1 MTDAGY
7 REANILHLE
16 DNDLDAELTH
26 ERLLRAGLRVKIDRA
41 MNRSGFLRLIQA
53 NRYELVLADFQVP
66 GFDGFSALE
75 LAKLHQPDVPFVF
88 LSGAIGEE
96 VAIEALK
103 RGATDYV
110 LKQRTTRLP
119 AALERALAEARQ
131 VVDRKKA
138 QEQLRVSEQALAEAQ
153 RIARVGSWTWNAQT
167 DGITASAEYWR
178 IFCGSNGERAET
190 FSGQRELLYPVESWN
205 ALHAAIQGTLANKEP
220 FELDI
225 EAISK
230 SGPIWL
236 TVRGEAV
243 VEGDTATSLRGTI
256 QDVTE
261 RKNTEEL
268 IRFKNATT
276 ALLRAAVES
285 ANDAVLITE
294 ANLDEPGPRIEYVNS
309 AFERMTGYT
318 FDEAVRTTP
327 RILQGPKTDREL
339 LRRLRRDLSERQEFS
354 GETTNYRKDGTEYVV
369 EWRITPV
376 RDEHGVVD
384 KWVAVQRDVTDRRQ
398 TEEALR
404 DADRR
409 KDEFLATLAHELRN
423 PLAPIRNGLAVLRL
437 DERVG
442 ADDILTMM
450 DRQLSHM
457 VRLVD
462 DLLDVSRVISGKVGM
477 RRELVGIDRVIE
489 SAIETSRPLVEAGHH
504 QLELN
509 SPAET
514 LLVSADPTRL
524 AQVFSNLLN
533 NSAKYSPDGGR
544 IELAV
549 QRAGGEVMI
558 SVRDY
563 GVGIPEDMLPRV
575 FDLFTQVGRT
585 LDRAQGGLGI
595 GLSLV
600 KRLVELH
607 GGRIQATSGGPGK
620 GSVFTVWLPL
630 AHERRVT
637 PRSTPAVPT
646 VQVSRRIL
654 VVDDNQDGAASMA
667 MMLRLSGHETLVA
680 HDGYSALA
688 AAREFEPEV
697 VLLDIGMPGM
707 SGYEVARK
715 GRADGTFTNT
725 VLVAVTG
732 WGSENDKLLAR
743 EAGFDFHLTKPVE
756 AAAMTRLLGEAG
768 IAKSG

>member
-1 MTDAGY
+1 MTDAGPS
-7 REANILHLE
+7 ASHILHLE

-26 ERLLRAGLRVKIDRA
+26 ERLLKAELRVKIDRA
-41 MNRSGFLRLIQA
+41 INRSDFLRLIQA
-53 NRYELVLADFQVP
+53 NRYALVLADFQVP

-75 LAKLHQPDVPFVF
+75 LSKTHQPDVPFVF
-88 LSGAIGEE
+88 LSGAMGEE

-110 LKQRTTRLP
+110 LKQRNSRLP
-119 AALERALAEARQ
+119 AALERALAEARAI
-131 VVDRKKA
+131 VDRKNA

-153 RIARVGSWTWNAQT
+153 RIARVGSWTWNATT
-167 DGITASAEYWR
+167 DGIVASAEYWR
-178 IFCGSNGERAET
+178 IFCGAFDSRPET
-190 FSGQRELLYPVESWN
+190 FHEQRELLYPIESWN
-205 ALHAAIQGTLANKEP
+205 ALNDAIQRTLETGEP

-225 EAISK
+225 EAQSK
-230 SGPIWL
+230 SGRIWL

-243 VEGDTATSLRGTI
+243 ADGETRTSLRGTI

-294 ANLDEPGPRIEYVNS
+294 ANLDDPGPRIEYVNS
-309 AFERMTGYT
+309 AFERMTGYMY
-318 FDEAVRTTP
+318 DEAVQSTP

-339 LRRLRRDLSERQEFS
+339 LRRLRRDLLEKQEFA
-354 GETTNYRKDGTEYVV
+354 GETTNYRKDGSEYVV

-376 RDEHGVVD
+376 RDENGTVE
-384 KWVAVQRDVTDRRQ
+384 KWVAVQRDVTERRK

-437 DERVG
+437 DEKVG

-462 DLLDVSRVISGKVGM
+462 DLLDVSRVISGKVGL
-477 RRELVGIDRVIE
+477 RRELVSINRVIE
-489 SAIETSRPLVEAGHH
+489 SAIETSRPLVEAGAH
-504 QLELN
+504 QLEV
-509 SPAET
+509 STPSES

-544 IELAV
+544 IQLSVE
-549 QRAGGEVMI
+549 RAEGEVMI
-558 SVRDY
+558 SVRDH

-607 GGRIQATSGGPGK
+607 EGRIQASSSGPGK
-620 GSVFTVWLPL
+620 GTTFSVWLPL
-630 AHERRVT
+630 ARERRIS
-637 PRSTPAVPT
+637 PRSVPAQPAK
-646 VQVSRRIL
+646 QVSRRIL

-667 MMLRLSGHETLVA
+667 MMLRLSGHDTRVA
-680 HDGYSALA
+680 HDGFSALSS
-688 AAREFEPEV
+688 AREFEPEV

-715 GRADGTFTNT
+715 GRADGTFANA

-756 AAAMTRLLGEAG
+756 AAAMTRLLGEAR
-768 IAKSG
+768 ISKSA